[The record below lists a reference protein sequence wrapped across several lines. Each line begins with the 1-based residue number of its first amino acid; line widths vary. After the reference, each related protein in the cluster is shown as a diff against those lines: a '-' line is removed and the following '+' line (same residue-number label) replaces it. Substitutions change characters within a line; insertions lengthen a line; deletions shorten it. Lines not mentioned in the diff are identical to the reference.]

1 MTRIDYRVG
10 GKYKQ
15 TTAYMFAKFVEITS
29 CKVCTSYTSLEQY
42 ITAEDTVGF
51 FAVKNNASRR
61 MTRYMDSFQLGIA
74 ESNDISIKDI
84 FS

>member
-42 ITAEDTVGF
+42 ITAEDTVVF
-51 FAVKNNASRR
+51 FAVINNTSRQL
-61 MTRYMDSFQLGIA
+61 TRRIVGAQLGIA

>member
-1 MTRIDYRVG
+1 ML
-10 GKYKQ
+10 
-15 TTAYMFAKFVEITS
+15 AKFVEVTS

-51 FAVKNNASRR
+51 FAVKTMLPANDPH
-61 MTRYMDSFQLGIA
+61 MDSFQLGIA

>member
-1 MTRIDYRVG
+1 
-10 GKYKQ
+10 
-15 TTAYMFAKFVEITS
+15 MFAKFVEITS

-42 ITAEDTVGF
+42 ITAEDTVVF
-51 FAVKNNASRR
+51 FAVINNTSRR
-61 MTRYMDSFQLGIA
+61 MTRHMDSLQLGIA

>member
-1 MTRIDYRVG
+1 ML
-10 GKYKQ
+10 
-15 TTAYMFAKFVEITS
+15 AKFVEVTS

-74 ESNDISIKDI
+74 ATESTAVAQ
-84 FS
+84 